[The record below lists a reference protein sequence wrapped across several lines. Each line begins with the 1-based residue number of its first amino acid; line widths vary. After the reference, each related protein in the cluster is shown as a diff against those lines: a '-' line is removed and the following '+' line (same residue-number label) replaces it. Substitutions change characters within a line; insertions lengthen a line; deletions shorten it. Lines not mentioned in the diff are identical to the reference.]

1 MDKILL
7 INHSSDTRYDTNKIC
22 SHNKIKINSQSLE
35 KLQQLNMVPPNN
47 AYMDKTYLLIDEAQ
61 FFTDLYDTILN
72 IMIARRS
79 NKQNITIWIFGLDG
93 DFQMRPF
100 SKSRMLELIPLA
112 SEIVKIPYRNPLTG
126 KHTVY
131 VPDFFIEYVDKN
143 GVRHMELIEIK
154 PANQQLLEKV
164 GKNKV
169 NQALYIKNQAKWQAA
184 QIWAKQN
191 GIKFRVLNEDD
202 LFMNGKA
209 R

>member
-1 MDKILL
+1 MSKFARGKFTMKHPEKYIGNKIP
-7 INHSSDTRYDTNKIC
+7 IYRSSWEMSFMNFCDTNK
-22 SHNKIKINSQSLE
+22 S
-35 KLQQLNMVPPNN
+35 
-47 AYMDKTYLLIDEAQ
+47 
-61 FFTDLYDTILN
+61 IL
-72 IMIARRS
+72 R
-79 NKQNITIWIFGLDG
+79 WG
-93 DFQMRPF
+93 
-100 SKSRMLELIPLA
+100 

-191 GIKFRVLNEDD
+191 GIKFRVLNEND